1 MSKIFERCLYK
12 QISTIFEDIIFK
24 YQCGFRK
31 KHSAQHYLIALT
43 EKWKQSVNHEKAF
56 GASLNDLS
64 KAFYCLPHSLFI
76 AELKAYGFDNNSL
89 NLVNDYLSYR
99 FQRTKI
105 GSWKEIIL
113 GVLQGSIL
121 GPLFFNIHLCNLFC
135 IIEKFDIANFADD
148 NTAYVTG
155 DSISSAVKP
164 LEEVACA
171 IFRSFKDSEIKANA
185 NKCHVLLNTSNELT
199 NKINEVQI
207 KNSRSEKLLGITI
220 DNDLNLKIT

>member
-1 MSKIFERCLYK
+1 MDR
-12 QISTIFEDIIFK
+12 
-24 YQCGFRK
+24 
-31 KHSAQHYLIALT
+31 
-43 EKWKQSVNHEKAF
+43 EKAF
-56 GASLNDLS
+56 GALLTDLS
-64 KAFYCLPHSLFI
+64 KVLDCLPHSLFI
-76 AELKAYGFDNNSL
+76 EKLKAYGFDNNSL
-89 NLVNDYLSYR
+89 NLVNDYLSYH

-121 GPLFFNIHLCNLFC
+121 GPLFFNIHLCDLFC